1 MEPSI
6 NKKKKRKFF
15 GRKDRFLRQDFGQ
28 DIAKKLKSMSNA
40 PEPTNQVEEPKPD
53 PPSNELILNPS
64 SEKQKVLKNKRYE
77 IKYSDTRVESFIKGL
92 KLAHQ
97 EAFLSV
103 PRKPCPQCH
112 RNSHLYCPECMIP
125 VISEALVPK
134 VMLPFP
140 LTMYYLF

>member
-1 MEPSI
+1 MEPSL

-40 PEPTNQVEEPKPD
+40 PEPTNQIEELKNDD
-53 PPSNELILNPS
+53 PPNEILNPS

-77 IKYSDTRVESFIKGL
+77 IKYSDNRVESFIKGL
-92 KLAHQ
+92 KLTDQ

-103 PRKPCPQCH
+103 PRKPCPQCK

-125 VISEALVPK
+125 VINEGLVPK

-140 LTMYYLF
+140 LTMF